1 MKHGLKHKALILL
14 GIALIIGLT
23 FLLKL
28 FIIGEPVDG
37 VQIVFVTSAHGQT
50 LDLQVDTLESAMA
63 LRGWKQQQDGGSLY
77 INARKVLVSPIFH
90 EGHYETS
97 IDLETVETIILGGKV
112 ILAGNESETIY

>member
-1 MKHGLKHKALILL
+1 MILL
-14 GIALIIGLT
+14 GIALFIGLA

-37 VQIVFVTSAHGQT
+37 VQVVCVTSANGQS

-63 LRGWKQQQDGGSLY
+63 FQGWKQHQDGSTLY
-77 INARKVLVSPIFH
+77 ISARKVLVSPLFH

-112 ILAGNESETIY
+112 IWSGNL

>member
-1 MKHGLKHKALILL
+1 MKHGLKHKAMILL

-37 VQIVFVTSAHGQT
+37 VQIVFVTSAHDQT

-63 LRGWKQQQDGGSLY
+63 LRGWKHHQDGGTLS
-77 INARKVLVSPIFH
+77 ISARKVLASPMFH

-97 IDLETVETIILGGKV
+97 IDLETVETIILGGEV
-112 ILAGNESETIY
+112 IWSGNL